1 MHIFPN
7 FTILLLSGI
16 QHKLQCMLM
25 ITRAIL
31 CIAVDANIVTII
43 VLGVNR
49 PWYPQM
55 ISQWRLFLSKLSQL
69 MLSLL

>member
-1 MHIFPN
+1 
-7 FTILLLSGI
+7 
-16 QHKLQCMLM
+16 M

-49 PWYPQM
+49 P
-55 ISQWRLFLSKLSQL
+55 
-69 MLSLL
+69 